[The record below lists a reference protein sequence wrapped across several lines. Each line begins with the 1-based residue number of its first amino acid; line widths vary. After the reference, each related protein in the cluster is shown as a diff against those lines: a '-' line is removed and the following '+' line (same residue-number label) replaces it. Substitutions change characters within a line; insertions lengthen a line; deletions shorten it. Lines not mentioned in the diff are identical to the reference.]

1 MNIDLDVLA
10 RIYIKLIAE
19 QISYRVVLEWNS
31 KEQETLFNEYFEIA
45 KTAAKVYSEN
55 IKGE

>member
-1 MNIDLDVLA
+1 MNINLDVLA

-19 QISYRVVLEWNS
+19 QVSYRVVREWNS
-31 KEQETLFNEYFEIA
+31 EDQETLFNEYFEIA

>member
-19 QISYRVVLEWNS
+19 QVSYRVVREWNS
-31 KEQETLFNEYFEIA
+31 EDQETLFNEYFEIA

>member
-1 MNIDLDVLA
+1 MKIDLDVLA

-19 QISYRVVLEWNS
+19 QVSYRVVREWNS
-31 KEQETLFNEYFEIA
+31 EEQETLFNEYFEIA

>member
-1 MNIDLDVLA
+1 MKIDLDVLA
-10 RIYIKLIAE
+10 QIYIKLIAE
-19 QISYRVVLEWNS
+19 QVSYRVVREWNS
-31 KEQETLFNEYFEIA
+31 EEQETLFNEYFEIA